1 MDPVPPLCLGT
12 SDVSVYEL
20 TESYSVFVNNGIRID
35 PTFIIRIEDKDG
47 NVIYQPES
55 KEPTHVI
62 SEESAYAMVQML
74 KGATEER
81 SGTAVSLKSTYNLK
95 YEVGG
100 KTGTSQNSSDG
111 WFMGI
116 TPGLVCGTW
125 VGGDQRCIRFRNMTL
140 GQGAKMALPIFG
152 YFMQKVYNDKT
163 LGIATYDFVKP
174 ADANI
179 ETNCQQADSL
189 NFIVPDSS
197 SFEPDSA
204 MYYPGMNTELDE
216 VR

>member
-1 MDPVPPLCLGT
+1 
-12 SDVSVYEL
+12 
-20 TESYSVFVNNGIRID
+20 
-35 PTFIIRIEDKDG
+35 
-47 NVIYQPES
+47 
-55 KEPTHVI
+55 
-62 SEESAYAMVQML
+62 
-74 KGATEER
+74 
-81 SGTAVSLKSTYNLK
+81 
-95 YEVGG
+95 
-100 KTGTSQNSSDG
+100 
-111 WFMGI
+111 
-116 TPGLVCGTW
+116 
-125 VGGDQRCIRFRNMTL
+125 
-140 GQGAKMALPIFG
+140 
-152 YFMQKVYNDKT
+152 MQKVYNDKT